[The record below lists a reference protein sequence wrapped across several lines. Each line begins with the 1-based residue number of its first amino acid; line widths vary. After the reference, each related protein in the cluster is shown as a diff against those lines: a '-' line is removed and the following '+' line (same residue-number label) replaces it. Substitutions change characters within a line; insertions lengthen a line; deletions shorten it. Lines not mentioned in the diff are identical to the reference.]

1 MLGLE
6 VAMGMGWIEQ
16 EYRKLI
22 RRHRISV
29 RTPAVAFAIHLS

>member
-6 VAMGMGWIEQ
+6 VATGIGGIGQ

-22 RRHRISV
+22 RRR
-29 RTPAVAFAIHLS
+29 RTSIANPAVAFAIHVP